1 MTKLNK
7 FLKNRRFKMN
17 NNELAIILIAL
28 SDFRLKNQ
36 NYKLFEDIEIKDLIF
51 KLLEEYKNG

>member
-1 MTKLNK
+1 
-7 FLKNRRFKMN
+7 MN

-36 NYKLFEDIEIKDLIF
+36 NYKLFEDSKIRQLIF
-51 KLLEEYKNG
+51 KLVKEVENG

>member
-1 MTKLNK
+1 
-7 FLKNRRFKMN
+7 MN

-36 NYKLFEDIEIKDLIF
+36 NYKLFEDIEIKNLIF
-51 KLLEEYKNG
+51 KLLEEYKIRGI

>member
-1 MTKLNK
+1 
-7 FLKNRRFKMN
+7 MN
-17 NNELAIILIAL
+17 NNELSIILIAL

-36 NYKLFEDIEIKDLIF
+36 NYRLFEDIEIKSLIL